1 MNDRDGRPDPDKLL
15 SLVNRDRTYNG
26 RGRLKIFLGAAAG
39 VGKTYSMLSE
49 ALRLKDAGRDV
60 VIGIIEHHGRDE
72 TSARAEGLPVLPRLE
87 INYRGI
93 VLQEFDL
100 DAALARKPGLILV
113 DELAHTNGPGTRH
126 PKRWQDIEEL
136 LANGIDVV
144 TTLNVQHL
152 ESLNDIVAK
161 ITGVWVNETIPDSV
175 FDGADEIELIDLP
188 TEDLLQRLAEG
199 KVYVGEGAGRRAAEN
214 FFKKSTLGA
223 LRELA
228 LRVMAERVDAQNE
241 QFTAA
246 MGLEDTPIGHKILVL
261 VGHDPL
267 SQQLIRQ
274 AKLMALRSKA
284 PWSALYIRTERHER
298 LNAKA
303 RQRVEDHLKLAEK
316 LGAQIVRLSGA
327 YPVTQIL
334 LYARTNGF
342 TRVVVGYRPMTAWRR
357 LWRPSLSQAL
367 IERSAGIEISTI
379 TPGAASRLEREG
391 PRAWRRLVSGPID
404 YALAIAIVAICT
416 TIAFPFRDHAPA
428 TNLTM
433 IYMAGVVFVAA
444 RVGMGPSFLA
454 SVVSVLSFNYF
465 FTPPYYSF
473 YVYDTYAYVT
483 FTFMLTTSL
492 LVGSLTARQG
502 QNARLAQRG
511 EQETQILY
519 ELARG
524 LSAARD
530 VSAMAEAVATRLNT
544 PYRLNASI
552 WIPSASGLEQYP
564 PPLAATDPKEIGAV
578 RWSLENGQVAGRHT
592 DTLPAAK
599 GLYLP
604 LVAGD
609 GVLGAIGLTPREAGR
624 RFTGA
629 EMQKFEIFSSL
640 VAGALAARRAAK
652 PGVTNH

>member
-1 MNDRDGRPDPDKLL
+1 MNDKDGRPDPDKLL
-15 SLVNRDRTYNG
+15 SLVNRDRTYSG
-26 RGRLKIFLGAAAG
+26 RGRLKIFFGAAAG

-49 ALRLKDAGRDV
+49 ALRLKEAGRDV

-93 VLQEFDL
+93 VLHEFDL
-100 DAALARKPGLILV
+100 DAALARKPGLILI
-113 DELAHTNGPGTRH
+113 DELAHTNAPGTRH

-136 LANGIDVV
+136 LTNGIDVV

-161 ITGVWVNETIPDSV
+161 ITGVWVNETVPDRV

-188 TEDLLQRLAEG
+188 TEDLLQRLADG

-214 FFKKSTLGA
+214 FFKTSTLGA

-228 LRVMAERVDAQNE
+228 LRVMAERVDVQNA
-241 QFTAA
+241 QFTTA

-274 AKLMALRSKA
+274 AKLMAMRSKA
-284 PWSALYIRTERHER
+284 PWSALYIRTERHNR
-298 LNAKA
+298 LSAKA
-303 RQRVEDHLKLAEK
+303 RQRVEDHLKLAET
-316 LGAQIVRLSGA
+316 LGATIVRLSGA

-342 TRVVVGYRPMTAWRR
+342 TRILLGYRPMSAWRR

-379 TPGAASRLEREG
+379 TPDAASRPDRDY
-391 PRAWRRLVSGPID
+391 PRAWRPLVSKPID
-404 YALAIAIVAICT
+404 YVLAMAIAAICT
-416 TIAFPFRDHAPA
+416 TIAFPFRDQAPA
-428 TNLTM
+428 TDLTM
-433 IYMAGVVFVAA
+433 IYLAGVVFVAA
-444 RVGMGPSFLA
+444 RIGMGPSFLA
-454 SVVSVLSFNYF
+454 SVASVLSFNYF

-473 YVYDTYAYVT
+473 YAYDTHAYVT

-530 VSAMAEAVATRLNT
+530 VPAMAEAVAM
-544 PYRLNASI
+544 RLNAPYRVSASI
-552 WIPSASGLEQYP
+552 WVPSASGLEQYP
-564 PPLAATDPKEIGAV
+564 PPLAAADLKEMGAV
-578 RWSLENGQVAGRHT
+578 RWVLENGQAAGRHT
-592 DTLPAAK
+592 DTLPTAR

-604 LVAGD
+604 LIAGN

-640 VAGALAARRAAK
+640 VAGALAARHATDA
-652 PGVTNH
+652 GV

>member
-1 MNDRDGRPDPDKLL
+1 
-15 SLVNRDRTYNG
+15 
-26 RGRLKIFLGAAAG
+26 
-39 VGKTYSMLSE
+39 
-49 ALRLKDAGRDV
+49 
-60 VIGIIEHHGRDE
+60 
-72 TSARAEGLPVLPRLE
+72 
-87 INYRGI
+87 
-93 VLQEFDL
+93 
-100 DAALARKPGLILV
+100 V

-152 ESLNDIVAK
+152 ESLNDIVAR
-161 ITGVWVNETIPDSV
+161 ITGVWVNETVPDSV
-175 FDGADEIELIDLP
+175 FDSADEIELIDLP

-199 KVYVGEGAGRRAAEN
+199 KVYVGDGAGRRAAEN

-274 AKLMALRSKA
+274 TKLMAMRSKA
-284 PWSALYIRTERHER
+284 LWSALYIRTERHDR
-298 LNAKA
+298 LGAKA

-342 TRVVVGYRPMTAWRR
+342 TRIVLGHRPMRPWRR

-379 TPGAASRLEREG
+379 TPEATSRLSRDN
-391 PRAWRRLVSGPID
+391 PKIWRLLMSTPID
-404 YALAIAIVAICT
+404 YLLAGAVVGICT
-416 TIAFPFRDHAPA
+416 LIAFPFRDHAP
-428 TNLTM
+428 TNDLTM
-433 IYMAGVVFVAA
+433 IYLAGVVFVAA
-444 RVGMGPSFLA
+444 RIGMGPSFLA
-454 SVVSVLSFNYF
+454 SVASVLSFNF
-465 FTPPYYSF
+465 VFTRPYYSLD
-473 YVYDTYAYVT
+473 VYDNRYYAT
-483 FTFMLTTSL
+483 FAFMLATSL

-524 LSAARD
+524 LSAAGN
-530 VSAMAEAVATRLNT
+530 VTTMAEAVTTGLNA
-544 PYRLNASI
+544 PYRLSASI
-552 WIPSASGLEQYP
+552 WIPSASGPEQYP
-564 PPLAATDPKEIGAV
+564 PHLAPVDAKEMGAV
-578 RWSLENGQVAGRHT
+578 RWVLENGQVAGRHT

-604 LVAGD
+604 LTAGD
-609 GVLGAIGLTPREAGR
+609 EVLGAIGLIPRETGR

-629 EMQKFEIFSSL
+629 ETQKFEIFSSL
-640 VAGALAARRAAK
+640 VAGALAARGR
-652 PGVTNH
+652 PRP

>member
-1 MNDRDGRPDPDKLL
+1 MNDKDGRPDPDKLL
-15 SLVNRDRTYNG
+15 SLVNRERAYNG
-26 RGRLKIFLGAAAG
+26 RGRLKIFFGAAAG

-72 TSARAEGLPVLPRLE
+72 TQARAEGLPILPRLE

-93 VLQEFDL
+93 ILHELDL
-100 DAALARKPGLILV
+100 DGALARKPGLILV
-113 DELAHTNGPGTRH
+113 DELAHTNAPGARH

-152 ESLNDIVAK
+152 ESLRDIVAK
-161 ITGVWVNETIPDSV
+161 ITGLWVNETVPDSV
-175 FDGADEIELIDLP
+175 FDAADEVELIDLP
-188 TEDLLQRLAEG
+188 TEDLLRRLAEG
-199 KVYVGEGAGRRAAEN
+199 RIYVGEGADRRAAEN
-214 FFKKSTLGA
+214 FFKTSTLGA

-261 VGHDPL
+261 VGHDQL
-267 SQQLIRQ
+267 SQQLVRQ
-274 AKLMALRSKA
+274 AKLMAMRAKA
-284 PWSALYIRTERHER
+284 PWSALYIRTDRHDR
-298 LNAKA
+298 LSAKA

-334 LYARTNGF
+334 LYARMNGF
-342 TRVVVGYRPMTAWRR
+342 TRVVVGYRPMPAWRR
-357 LWRPSLSQAL
+357 LWRPSLAQAL
-367 IERSAGIEISTI
+367 VETSAGIEISTI
-379 TPGAASRLEREG
+379 TPDKVSGRGGDEV
-391 PRAWRRLVSGPID
+391 RAWRSLVSKPID
-404 YALAIAIVAICT
+404 YISAAGVVAICT
-416 TIAFPFRDHAPA
+416 LIAAPFRDHTPA
-428 TNLTM
+428 TNLTL
-433 IYMAGVVFVAA
+433 IYLTGVVFVAS
-444 RVGMGPSFLA
+444 RIGMGPSFLA
-454 SVVSVLSFNYF
+454 SILSVLSFNYF
-465 FTPPYYSF
+465 FTRPYYSF
-473 YVYDTYAYVT
+473 AVYDTYYYAT
-483 FTFMLTTSL
+483 FAFMLTTSL

-502 QNARLAQRG
+502 QNAKLAQKG
-511 EQETQILY
+511 EQETQTLY

-530 VSAMAEAVATRLNT
+530 VAAMADAAVARLGA
-544 PYRLNASI
+544 PYRAAVSI
-552 WIPSASGLEQYP
+552 WMPSSSGPRQYP
-564 PPLAATDPKEIGAV
+564 APLTPADLKETSAV
-578 RWSLENGQVAGRHT
+578 RWVLDNGQMAGRNT
-592 DTLPAAK
+592 DTLPSAR

-609 GVLGAIGLTPREAGR
+609 ATLGAIGFLPRDNR

-629 EMQKFEIFSSL
+629 EIQAFEIFSSL
-640 VAGALAARRAAK
+640 VAGALAARRL
-652 PGVTNH
+652 